1 MDLAAGENGHC
12 LSESLSPGHAEVFMK
27 PRFWAISIAAAALL
41 ILPAASIAQQQ
52 HCGKCA
58 SCPCCAGEEE
68 QGATPQAEKAPAA
81 AIRGYD
87 MSLEQRL
94 TGVVVSAIEL
104 PGSTELVVTVSNG
117 ENSFEVQVGPA
128 DWMADKG
135 YSFVPGEGVEILGSM
150 LWSEGNDTIV
160 ARQIWKGGEE
170 IRLRDETGQPLWVGA
185 QRPS

>member
-1 MDLAAGENGHC
+1 
-12 LSESLSPGHAEVFMK
+12 MK
-27 PRFWAISIAAAALL
+27 RIFWAIPIAAAALL
-41 ILPAASIAQQQ
+41 MLPAASIAQQQ
-52 HCGKCA
+52 QCDKCA
-58 SCPCCAGEEE
+58 SCPCCAGGAAQHEH
-68 QGATPQAEKAPAA
+68 GATPQAEKAPAA
-81 AIRGYD
+81 AIPGYD

-135 YSFVPGEGVEILGSM
+135 YSFVPGEGVEILGAM
-150 LWSEGNDTIV
+150 LFSEGNDTIV

-170 IRLRDETGQPLWVGA
+170 IRLRDATGQPLWVGA